1 MGSTACA
8 SFASRTTLAWVVSK
22 PRKRVHQTSVVR
34 AAPGASI
41 RRASAVTAAV
51 SSPAGRDTAAA
62 ALEVNLAD
70 SLRPTSAECAK
81 TLVAIADT
89 GTLATTGE
97 DGVALGTF
105 ASYVV
110 TKQGGDVVLRM
121 RADALHTLNIGRDT
135 RCSLYV
141 QPSTQP
147 PGVLS
152 RATLIGSL
160 VKLNGDDLPLVE
172 AQYAETHGAGVGVD
186 GAGFGDEYYNLTVDR
201 VFYVGGLGS
210 DKRAEVVTTEQFGAA
225 KADPLAKNANKIVDA
240 MNVERYEVRV
250 AFPKSRHNA
259 YCPSLT
265 STMAVTLPVTLPVTF
280 TSTGNGYKP
289 TLETRG

>member
-1 MGSTACA
+1 
-8 SFASRTTLAWVVSK
+8 
-22 PRKRVHQTSVVR
+22 
-34 AAPGASI
+34 
-41 RRASAVTAAV
+41 
-51 SSPAGRDTAAA
+51 
-62 ALEVNLAD
+62 
-70 SLRPTSAECAK
+70 
-81 TLVAIADT
+81 
-89 GTLATTGE
+89 
-97 DGVALGTF
+97 
-105 ASYVV
+105 
-110 TKQGGDVVLRM
+110 M

-210 DKRAEVVTTEQFGAA
+210 DKRAEVVTAEQFGAA